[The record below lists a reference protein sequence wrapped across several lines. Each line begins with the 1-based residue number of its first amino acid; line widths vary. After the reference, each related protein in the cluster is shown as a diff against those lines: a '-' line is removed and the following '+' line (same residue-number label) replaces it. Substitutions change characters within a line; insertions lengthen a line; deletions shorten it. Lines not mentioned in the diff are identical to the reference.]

1 MVPRPTLSAHDAK
14 STGIDVASRPI
25 SFLRSVRGRLIMA
38 FIGISML
45 SLVAAGAGLYS
56 LTQVNGALSR
66 IADERVP
73 QALALLEVSRQAER
87 ILNAAPAL
95 LVVSSEASRVEV
107 SANIRDE
114 VTTLRT
120 NLSAAETGADLDAQ
134 SHDALAQ
141 LVESLD
147 TNLLELDALVTE
159 RLEITAVREELS
171 RNLRTV
177 NNAALRLVAP
187 AERQMGAMMSAWNR
201 RGAAD
206 AEVLDVEQGEIARSI
221 IEILPQR
228 ELDTAISS
236 VGSALSNIAIAET
249 IEEIDVLIFGLNT
262 ALEELRAAN
271 DTMPP
276 QLRSRLVRLF
286 GAFVQLSEGETG
298 VPETRKRELLNI
310 ISGEELLR
318 ANATISGLLSNR
330 IDFLVAN
337 AMNEIA
343 VARETATVIQNLSFN
358 ILVAVGAL
366 SLVSSILIVWL
377 YVGRVLIRRLTA
389 LSDSMLSIAGG
400 ELEAA
405 LPNPGTDDEIGRM
418 AEALIVFRDTAVEVQ
433 KSNLQEME
441 TARRRLNDAIENS
454 SEGFAFYDPEGY
466 LVICN
471 SRYSS
476 LLFPDGE
483 FTITPGTKFETV
495 VRESAKTGQI
505 SEALGREDAWVQEQ
519 LAALDSPG
527 EPRLQLSN
535 NGQYILISERKT
547 SDGGTVAIYSDIT
560 DLKARESELSE
571 KSNAL
576 EQLSKQLA
584 KYLSPQIYDSIFSG
598 KQEVK
603 LVSQRKRLTVFFSDL
618 VGFTETTE
626 RLESEDLTRLLNQYL
641 TEMSNIA
648 IEHGATIDKFIGDA
662 IVIFFGDPETLG
674 VKEDAMQCVKMAIA
688 MRKRMKELE
697 RVWQDSGLEKPL
709 QCRIGINTGLC
720 TVGNFG
726 SDDRMDY
733 TIIGGGVNLAA
744 RLESA
749 CVSGEILISYET
761 YAHVKDQIDC
771 EERDQIKVKG
781 IAAPVTTFQ
790 VNDLFENMEEGVRPI
805 HASQP
810 NFSLDLNITKLN
822 LEEQTKV
829 LDVLRDAADR
839 VEQASKKSNPAE
851 AITDQT

>member
-1 MVPRPTLSAHDAK
+1 MAP
-14 STGIDVASRPI
+14 RPI

-45 SLVAAGAGLYS
+45 SLVAGGAGLYS
-56 LTQVNGALSR
+56 LNQVNGALSR

-73 QALALLEVSRQAER
+73 QALALVEVSRQAER

-107 SANIRDE
+107 SENIRAE
-114 VTTLRT
+114 VEVLRA

-134 SHDALAQ
+134 SQGSVAG
-141 LVESLD
+141 LVERLD
-147 TNLLELDALVTE
+147 SNLLELDALVAE
-159 RLEITAVREELS
+159 RILVTAAREELS
-171 RNLRTV
+171 RKLRTV
-177 NNAALRLVAP
+177 NNGALRLIGP
-187 AERQMGAMMSAWNR
+187 AERQLGAQISSWNR
-201 RGAAD
+201 TGAAEADTLD
-206 AEVLDVEQGEIARSI
+206 AEQGEIAKTI

-228 ELDTAISS
+228 ELSTTISS
-236 VGSALSNIAIAET
+236 VGSALSNIAISET
-249 IEEIDVLIFGLNT
+249 IEEIDVLTFGLNT
-262 ALEELRAAN
+262 SLGELRAAN
-271 DTMPP
+271 DTMPR
-276 QLRSRLVRLF
+276 QLKSRLARLI
-286 GAFVQLSEGETG
+286 GAFVELSEGENG
-298 VPETRKRELLNI
+298 VPETRKKELFNI
-310 ISGEELLR
+310 ISGEELLH
-318 ANATISGLLSNR
+318 ANAALSKLLSNR
-330 IDFLVAN
+330 IDFLVKN
-337 AMNEIA
+337 AKGEIA
-343 VARETATVIQNLSFN
+343 VARETATDIQNLSFN

-366 SLVSSILIVWL
+366 SLVSSVLIIWL

-389 LSDSMLSIAGG
+389 LSNSMLSIAGG
-400 ELEAA
+400 DLEAE
-405 LPNPGTDDEIGRM
+405 LPKPGTDDEIGRM
-418 AEALIVFRDTAVEVQ
+418 GEALIVFRDTAVEVQ
-433 KSNLQEME
+433 KSNLEEME

-454 SEGFAFYDPEGY
+454 SEGFAFYDPDGY

-471 SRYSS
+471 SRYSN

-483 FTITPGTKFETV
+483 FDIEPGTKFETV
-495 VRESAKTGQI
+495 ARESAKTGQI
-505 SEALGREDAWVQEQ
+505 SEAIGREEEWVRDQ
-519 LAALDSPG
+519 LASHDNPG
-527 EPRLQLSN
+527 EPRLQMN
-535 NGQYILISERKT
+535 NKGQYILISERKT
-547 SDGGTVAIYSDIT
+547 GDGGTVAIYSDIT

-674 VKEDAMQCVKMAIA
+674 VKEDATQCVKMAIA

-697 RVWQDSGLEKPL
+697 KMWQDSGLEKPL

-749 CVSGEILISYET
+749 CAPGEILISYET
-761 YAHVKDQIDC
+761 YAHVKDLIDC
-771 EERDQIKVKG
+771 EERDQIRAKG
-781 IAAPVTTFQ
+781 ISAPVTTFQ
-790 VNDLFENMEEGVRPI
+790 VADLFENMEAGVRPI

-810 NFSLDLNITKLN
+810 NFSLDLNITKLS
-822 LEEQTKV
+822 LEEQTEV
-829 LDVLRDAADR
+829 LDVLRDAAER
-839 VEQASKKSNPAE
+839 IEQASTKSNA
-851 AITDQT
+851 AVLTADQT

>member
-1 MVPRPTLSAHDAK
+1 M
-14 STGIDVASRPI
+14 ASLPI
-25 SFLRSVRGRLIMA
+25 SFLRSVRGRLIIA

-45 SLVAAGAGLYS
+45 SLVAGGAGLYS
-56 LTQVNGALSR
+56 LNQVNGALSR

-73 QALALLEVSRQAER
+73 QALALVEVSRQAER

-95 LVVSSEASRVEV
+95 LVVSSEISRVEV
-107 SANIRDE
+107 SATIREE
-114 VTTLRT
+114 VEKLRT
-120 NLSAAETGADLDAQ
+120 NLLEAATGNDLDEQ
-134 SHDALAQ
+134 SLGSVAN

-147 TNLLELDALVTE
+147 SNLLELDALVSE
-159 RLEITAVREELS
+159 RLQLTAAREELS

-177 NNAALRLVAP
+177 NNGALRLLGP
-187 AERQMGAMMSAWNR
+187 AERQLGAQISSWNR
-201 RGAAD
+201 TGAAE
-206 AEVLDVEQGEIARSI
+206 AEALNAEQGEIARTI

-228 ELDTAISS
+228 ELATTISS
-236 VGSALSNIAIAET
+236 VGSALSDIAISET

-262 ALEELRAAN
+262 SLEELRAAN
-271 DTMPP
+271 DTMPR
-276 QLRSRLVRLF
+276 QLKNRLARLI
-286 GAFVQLSEGETG
+286 GAFVELSEGEDG
-298 VPETRKRELLNI
+298 VPETRKRELSNI
-310 ISGEELLR
+310 ISGEGLLQ
-318 ANATISGLLSNR
+318 ANASLSRLLSNR
-330 IDFLVAN
+330 IDFLVTN
-337 AMNEIA
+337 AKGEIE
-343 VARETATVIQNLSFN
+343 VARETATDIQNLSFN

-366 SLVSSILIVWL
+366 SLISSILIIWL

-389 LSDSMLSIAGG
+389 LSNSMLSIAGG
-400 ELEAA
+400 DLEAD
-405 LPNPGTDDEIGRM
+405 LPKPGTDDEIGRM
-418 AEALIVFRDTAVEVQ
+418 GVALIVFRDTAVEVQ
-433 KSNLQEME
+433 KSNLEEME

-454 SEGFAFYDPEGY
+454 SEGFAFYDPDGY

-471 SRYSS
+471 SRYSN
-476 LLFPDGE
+476 LLFPDSE
-483 FTITPGTKFETV
+483 FDIAPGTMFETV
-495 VRESAKTGQI
+495 ARESAKTGQI
-505 SEALGREDAWVQEQ
+505 PEAIGREEEWVLEQ
-519 LAALDSPG
+519 LASHDNPG
-527 EPRLQLSN
+527 EPRLQFNN

-547 SDGGTVAIYSDIT
+547 GDGGTVAIYSDIT

-674 VKEDAMQCVKMAIA
+674 VKEDATQCVKMAIA

-697 RVWQDSGLEKPL
+697 KMWQDSGLEKPL

-726 SDDRMDY
+726 SNDRMDY
-733 TIIGGGVNLAA
+733 TIIGSGVNLAA

-749 CVSGEILISYET
+749 CAPGEILISYET
-761 YAHVKDQIDC
+761 YAHVKDLIDC
-771 EERDQIKVKG
+771 EERDQIRAKG
-781 IAAPVTTFQ
+781 ISAPVTTFQ
-790 VNDLFENMEEGVRPI
+790 VADLFDNMEAGVRPI
-805 HASQP
+805 HASRP
-810 NFSLDLNITKLN
+810 NFSLDLNITKLS
-822 LEEQTKV
+822 LEDQTEV
-829 LDVLRDAADR
+829 LDVLRDAAER
-839 VEQASKKSNPAE
+839 IEQASTKSNAAPLA
-851 AITDQT
+851 AGKK

>member
-1 MVPRPTLSAHDAK
+1 M
-14 STGIDVASRPI
+14 ASRPI

-45 SLVAAGAGLYS
+45 SLVAGGAGLYS
-56 LTQVNGALSR
+56 LNQVNGALSR

-73 QALALLEVSRQAER
+73 QALALVEVSRQAER

-107 SANIRDE
+107 SENIRAE
-114 VTTLRT
+114 VEVLRA

-134 SHDALAQ
+134 SQGSVAGLG
-141 LVESLD
+141 ERLD
-147 TNLLELDALVTE
+147 SNLLELDALVAE
-159 RLEITAVREELS
+159 RILVTASREELS
-171 RNLRTV
+171 RKLRTV
-177 NNAALRLVAP
+177 NNGALRLIGP
-187 AERQMGAMMSAWNR
+187 AERQLGAQISSWNR
-201 RGAAD
+201 TGAAEADTLD
-206 AEVLDVEQGEIARSI
+206 AEQGEIAKTI

-228 ELDTAISS
+228 ELATTISS
-236 VGSALSNIAIAET
+236 VGSALSNIAISET
-249 IEEIDVLIFGLNT
+249 IEEIDVLTFGLNT
-262 ALEELRAAN
+262 SLEELRAAN
-271 DTMPP
+271 DTMPR
-276 QLRSRLVRLF
+276 QLKSRLARLI
-286 GAFVQLSEGETG
+286 GAFVELSEGEDG
-298 VPETRKRELLNI
+298 VPETRKKELFNI
-310 ISGEELLR
+310 ISGEELLQ
-318 ANATISGLLSNR
+318 ANAALSKLLSNR
-330 IDFLVAN
+330 IDFLVTN
-337 AMNEIA
+337 AKGEIA
-343 VARETATVIQNLSFN
+343 VARETATDIQNLSFN

-366 SLVSSILIVWL
+366 SLVSSVLIIWL

-389 LSDSMLSIAGG
+389 LSTSMLSIAGG
-400 ELEAA
+400 DLEAE
-405 LPNPGTDDEIGRM
+405 LPKPGTDDEIGRM
-418 AEALIVFRDTAVEVQ
+418 GEALIVFRDTAVEVQ
-433 KSNLQEME
+433 KSNLEEME

-454 SEGFAFYDPEGY
+454 SEGFAFYDPDGY

-471 SRYSS
+471 SRYSN

-483 FTITPGTKFETV
+483 FDIEPGTKFETV
-495 VRESAKTGQI
+495 ARESAKTGQI
-505 SEALGREDAWVQEQ
+505 SEAIGREEEWVRDQ
-519 LAALDSPG
+519 LASHDNPG
-527 EPRLQLSN
+527 EPRLQMN
-535 NGQYILISERKT
+535 NQGQYILISERKT
-547 SDGGTVAIYSDIT
+547 GDGGTVAIYSDIT

-674 VKEDAMQCVKMAIA
+674 VKEDATQCVKMAIA

-697 RVWQDSGLEKPL
+697 KMWQDSGLEKPL

-749 CVSGEILISYET
+749 CAPVEILISYET
-761 YAHVKDQIDC
+761 YAHVKDLIDC
-771 EERDQIKVKG
+771 EERDQIRAKG
-781 IAAPVTTFQ
+781 ISAPVTTFQ
-790 VNDLFENMEEGVRPI
+790 VADLFENMEAGVRPI

-810 NFSLDLNITKLN
+810 NFSLDLNITKLS
-822 LEEQTKV
+822 LEEQTEV
-829 LDVLRDAADR
+829 LDVLRDAAER
-839 VEQASKKSNPAE
+839 IEQASTKSNA
-851 AITDQT
+851 AVFTADQT